1 MSDSDQNL
9 QKITKIKTFLL
20 KSVVYSA
27 SIKKK
32 RNAHHAKTQEVVQKY
47 YAMNILN
54 LPSFSA
60 CLSFEVDKS
69 QKVSKNDL
77 TKKEKQKRKEMKYAE
92 KVSFFFLRMNVL
104 GNLHFSQRFF
114 RTKVVNSTARCQP
127 FLAYLIVISNSF

>member
-20 KSVVYSA
+20 KYVVYSA

-77 TKKEKQKRKEMKYAE
+77 TKKKEKQKRKEMKYAE
-92 KVSFFFLRMNVL
+92 KVSFFF
-104 GNLHFSQRFF
+104 
-114 RTKVVNSTARCQP
+114 
-127 FLAYLIVISNSF
+127 

>member
-1 MSDSDQNL
+1 MQYIQH
-9 QKITKIKTFLL
+9 QKKE
-20 KSVVYSA
+20 
-27 SIKKK
+27 K

-77 TKKEKQKRKEMKYAE
+77 TKKEKQKRKEMKCAE
-92 KVSFFFLRMNVL
+92 KVSFFL
-104 GNLHFSQRFF
+104 QP
-114 RTKVVNSTARCQP
+114 KVKIAPTVQH
-127 FLAYLIVISNSF
+127 

>member
-9 QKITKIKTFLL
+9 QKITKIKTFLFLFL
-20 KSVVYSA
+20 KSMQYSA

-77 TKKEKQKRKEMKYAE
+77 KKKKEKQKRKEMKYEE
-92 KVSFFFLRMNVL
+92 KVSFFF
-104 GNLHFSQRFF
+104 F
-114 RTKVVNSTARCQP
+114 
-127 FLAYLIVISNSF
+127 

>member
-20 KSVVYSA
+20 KYVVYSA

-77 TKKEKQKRKEMKYAE
+77 TKKKEKQKRKEK
-92 KVSFFFLRMNVL
+92 R
-104 GNLHFSQRFF
+104 
-114 RTKVVNSTARCQP
+114 
-127 FLAYLIVISNSF
+127 